1 MSGDGDPPIGVAVL
15 AALLL
20 FALYGLA
27 WLLVSLWVALD
38 PLSR

>member
-1 MSGDGDPPIGVAVL
+1 MNDGDPPIGIAVL

-27 WLLVSLWVALD
+27 WLLVALYVALD
-38 PLSR
+38 PPSH